1 MLVARS
7 LRHPDNTSLPPSPF
21 ANFSP
26 LLNVVTLPSSPRQK
40 FFLGPSCLLFSEFV
54 DKKKRGG
61 GNGERTGEGNII
73 PAFEEISISGR
84 WQAWTGNLLF
94 D

>member
-54 DKKKRGG
+54 DKKKGG
-61 GNGERTGEGNII
+61 GGMERGQ
-73 PAFEEISISGR
+73 GR
-84 WQAWTGNLLF
+84 GILFLLLKR
-94 D
+94 